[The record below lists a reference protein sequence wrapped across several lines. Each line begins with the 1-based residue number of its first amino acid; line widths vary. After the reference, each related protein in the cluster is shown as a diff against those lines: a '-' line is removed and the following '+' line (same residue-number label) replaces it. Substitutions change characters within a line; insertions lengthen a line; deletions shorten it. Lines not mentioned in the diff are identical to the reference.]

1 MDCVFKGPSK
11 DDPITNDPSVPWYYG
26 IAVLTAII
34 LIGIIASIYKMCR
47 K

>member
-1 MDCVFKGPSK
+1 MDCVFKGPLP
-11 DDPITNDPSVPWYYG
+11 PITNDPSVPWYYG